1 MITMCGSGTYGVYYA
16 SIGDGIKKLLYG
28 DDRRS
33 PPPPNPH
40 AIIIVSRDRYFLLIF
55 FYNFFFTVDEKNRI
69 PVISPQP
76 SSPPL
81 SSSDARSIERQKPEH
96 KRPGAWN

>member
-33 PPPPNPH
+33 PPPPQPPRNYYCV
-40 AIIIVSRDRYFLLIF
+40 ARSLF
-55 FYNFFFTVDEKNRI
+55 FINFF
-69 PVISPQP
+69 
-76 SSPPL
+76 L
-81 SSSDARSIERQKPEH
+81 
-96 KRPGAWN
+96 